1 MQIIP
6 MAFSAI
12 TGGGAAAAGEAG
24 IATEA
29 TGIAASNAAMWG
41 GAAATA
47 LPSITAGT
55 SAISAAGA
63 GLTATEA
70 LGYGGIALSGASGY
84 MQQQAANKAANFNAL
99 AAKQEADQTIEQG
112 RIAEQASR
120 IKTAQNLGAERA
132 GAASGGIDPNIGTPL
147 QQQQT
152 TAQFGE
158 FDALTTRY
166 NAMQKAQS
174 LETQAA
180 AYKSSEI
187 SPILSGVTSAVS
199 SGVSF
204 LSNRATRKMYGQM
217 YGGV

>member
-1 MQIIP
+1 MQMLIP
-6 MAFSAI
+6 AVGSLF
-12 TGGGAAAAGEAG
+12 GGGATAAATVDAIGSGGTILASTAEAGSAYAAAAG
-24 IATEA
+24 
-29 TGIAASNAAMWG
+29 
-41 GAAATA
+41 
-47 LPSITAGT
+47 
-55 SAISAAGA
+55 AAGA

-70 LGYGGIALSGASGY
+70 LGYGGMALSGVSGY
-84 MQQQAANKAANFNAL
+84 MQQQAANKAANFNSL

-112 RIAEQASR
+112 RIAEQSSR

-132 GAASGGIDPNIGTPL
+132 GAASGGIDPNVGTPL
-147 QQQQT
+147 QQQET
-152 TAQFGE
+152 TAKFGE

-204 LSNRATRKMYGQM
+204 LGNKATRKMYSQNSGSIF
-217 YGGV
+217 